1 MREEERI
8 ARTFGIDTTV
18 DRRSL
23 LARARKAAKEN
34 SVTFVGDE
42 ESGRFSHGLLR
53 GEYSMVGEKVIFTI
67 IDKPVWIPWPIVEAK
82 LKELVS

>member
-1 MREEERI
+1 M
-8 ARTFGIDTTV
+8 

-23 LARARKAAKEN
+23 LARVRKAAKEN

-42 ESGRFSHGLLR
+42 SSGRFSHGMLK
-53 GEYSMVGEKVIFTI
+53 GEYNMVGEKVIFTI

>member
-1 MREEERI
+1 
-8 ARTFGIDTTV
+8 V
-18 DRRSL
+18 DRSSL
-23 LARARKAAKEN
+23 LARIRKDARKN
-34 SVTFVGDE
+34 GVLLVGNE
-42 ESGRFSHGLLR
+42 QSGRFSHAMLK

>member
-1 MREEERI
+1 
-8 ARTFGIDTTV
+8 V

-23 LARARKAAKEN
+23 LARVRKAAKEN

-42 ESGRFSHGLLR
+42 RSGRFSHGMLK
-53 GEYSMVGEKVIFTI
+53 GEYNMVGEKVIFTI